1 MDFTL
6 ITPSL
11 NQGRYLA
18 DCLGSVAGQS
28 GVRLE
33 HLVIDGLSTDNSAE
47 VASSFPHAIWVSE
60 KDSGMSE
67 AINKGFNRA
76 RGDWVMWLN
85 ADDYLM
91 PGALAELLPILKK
104 TTADIVYGDIHFV
117 DIDGDIIR
125 VLRSAP
131 WSMFTHVHHACYV
144 QSTAAFYRKSTVIE
158 AGHRLR
164 EDFRYVMDGEFYA
177 RLATQGKTFQHV
189 RRVIASFRLHG
200 ENASQRHL
208 GKATNMD
215 EAVAAERQHIESRAI
230 RRLYG
235 FTFFSDPY
243 LNGLVDG
250 LLWIAAGAW
259 KKFLKLRE
267 RISP

>member
-18 DCLGSVAGQS
+18 DCLGSVAGQE
-28 GVRLE
+28 GVSLE
-33 HLVIDGLSTDNSAE
+33 HLVIDGLSSDNSAE
-47 VASSFPHAIWVSE
+47 VASSFPHAVWLSG

-67 AINKGFNRA
+67 AINKGFA
-76 RGDWVMWLN
+76 LAKGEWVMWLN
-85 ADDYLM
+85 ADDFLM
-91 PGALAELLPILKK
+91 PGALADMLPLLKK
-104 TTADIVYGDIHFV
+104 TTADIVYGDIRFV
-117 DIDGDIIR
+117 DAAGNLIR
-125 VLRSAP
+125 ELRSAP
-131 WSMFTHVHHACYV
+131 WSMFAHVHHACYV
-144 QSTAAFYRKSTVIE
+144 QSTAAFYRKSTVID

-177 RLATQGKTFQHV
+177 RLAGEGKQFQHV
-189 RRVIASFRLHG
+189 RRVIASFRMHG

-208 GKATNMD
+208 GKPGDMD

-230 RRLYG
+230 RRIYG

-243 LNGLVDG
+243 LNGLADG
-250 LLWIAAGAW
+250 CLWIAAAVW
-259 KKFLKLRE
+259 KKILKLGE
-267 RISP
+267 RLFP